1 MQLPDSSV
9 LCHQCLVRLYEQ
21 LPRRTIVMGI
31 LNVTPDSFS
40 DGGMFRNAEVA
51 VAHGVR
57 MAANG
62 ADIIDVGGES
72 TRPGAD
78 SVSVSDEIERV
89 LPVIHGLKE
98 AVDVP
103 ISVDTS
109 KAEVADA
116 ALMAGAHVI
125 NDVTGLQADPGLA
138 AVAARHG
145 APLVLMHMKGSP
157 GTMQD
162 NPHYDDLVGEV
173 SEFLR
178 RQVQLAASMGLSPEW
193 TIVDPGFGFGKT
205 AAHNI
210 ELIRRLREFTALGR
224 PVMIGTSRKSTLGML
239 LGGAPP
245 LERLE
250 ATAASVALAIA
261 NGANIVRVHDVRE
274 MVRVARVADAIVR
287 SQP

>member
-1 MQLPDSSV
+1 
-9 LCHQCLVRLYEQ
+9 
-21 LPRRTIVMGI
+21 MGI

-40 DGGMFRNAEVA
+40 DGGMFRRTEDA

-109 KAEVADA
+109 KAEVAEA

-138 AVAARHG
+138 TVAARYG
-145 APLVLMHMKGSP
+145 APLVIMHMKGAP
-157 GTMQD
+157 GNMQD
-162 NPHYDDLVGEV
+162 NPHYDDLIGEV
-173 SEFLR
+173 CGFLR
-178 RQVQLAASMGLSPEW
+178 RQIELAGSMGLAPEW
-193 TIVDPGFGFGKT
+193 TILDPGFGFGKT
-205 AAHNI
+205 PAHNI
-210 ELIRRLREFTALGR
+210 ELIRRLREFTVLGR
-224 PVMIGTSRKSTLGML
+224 PLMIGTSRKSTLGML